1 MAEAPIM
8 PFATDAFVADT
19 TGLDDAETGAYMM
32 LLVALWRSE
41 DGTLPLDHRTLA
53 RHARCSPDQ
62 WAERWDAIKAFFTIE
77 KNLIQQKRVTRDR
90 LMVRCKIEK
99 ARENGRK
106 GGRPKTLEELE
117 EKPTGSIPV
126 KLNETKTKAGLEK
139 LTISISKSNKKYT
152 PEGFDD
158 WWAIYPRHTE
168 KVAARKAFE
177 KALSMTTLERL
188 MDGAARYA
196 RNVQGKDP
204 AYTKHPATWLN
215 KGCWDDEAPQVVDI
229 RNRMPSPA
237 GG

>member
-1 MAEAPIM
+1 
-8 PFATDAFVADT
+8 
-19 TGLDDAETGAYMM
+19 
-32 LLVALWRSE
+32 
-41 DGTLPLDHRTLA
+41 
-53 RHARCSPDQ
+53 
-62 WAERWDAIKAFFTIE
+62 
-77 KNLIQQKRVTRDR
+77 
-90 LMVRCKIEK
+90 MVRCRIEK

-126 KLNETKTKAGLEK
+126 KLNETKTKASLEK

-152 PEGFDD
+152 PDGFDD